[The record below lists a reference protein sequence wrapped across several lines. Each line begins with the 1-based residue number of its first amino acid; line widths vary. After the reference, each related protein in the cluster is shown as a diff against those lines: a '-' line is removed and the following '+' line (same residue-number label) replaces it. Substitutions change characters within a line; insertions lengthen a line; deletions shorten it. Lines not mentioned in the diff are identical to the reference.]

1 MTAHLAH
8 ILRHPIKSVG
18 YEEIESA
25 PLTRGRALPFDRRW
39 AIAHQ
44 AAKPEGPIR
53 AWAGKQNF
61 LRGAAAPG
69 LMAIRA
75 ATAADGRI
83 TLTHPEAGSLAVH
96 PDLSEDQA
104 ALMAW
109 LRPLWPAHRP
119 APRSV
124 EHAPGMALTDSPEP
138 YVSVLSQSSLDALGA
153 AAGVSLSRNRF
164 RGNLWVEGWLP
175 WSERAL
181 VGRNLR
187 IGTAVLEIVEPIMR
201 CRATCANPET
211 GHEDLDVLSLLQRLN
226 GDAQFGLFAVV
237 REAGAVT
244 RGDHVEI
251 S

>member
-25 PLTRGRALPFDRRW
+25 PLTRGRALPFDRHW

-44 AAKPEGPIR
+44 AAKSDGPIT

-75 ATAADGRI
+75 ATAVDGRV
-83 TLTHPEAGSLAVH
+83 TLTHPVASPLAVH
-96 PDLSEDQA
+96 PDLPEDQA
-104 ALMAW
+104 ALMEW
-109 LRPLWPAHRP
+109 LRPFWPAHRP

-124 EHAPGMALTDSPEP
+124 EHVPGMALADSPEP
-138 YVSVLSQSSLDALGA
+138 YVSVLSRSSLDALGA
-153 AAGVSLSRNRF
+153 AAGVPLSRNRF
-164 RGNLWVEGWLP
+164 RGNLWVEGWVP
-175 WSERAL
+175 WSEPGL

-187 IGTAVLEIVEPIMR
+187 IGTALLEIVEPITR
-201 CRATCANPET
+201 CRAICANPET
-211 GHEDLDVLSLLQRLN
+211 GHEDLDVLSLLRRLN
-226 GDAQFGLFAVV
+226 GNAQFGLFALV
-237 REAGAVT
+237 REAGTVT